1 MRPMVFFIVSVQRSR
16 CFLYTAL
23 LWSAFGVLVHS
34 AYMVHTVLLV
44 HSAYMV
50 HTVLL
55 VHLAHMVHMMFLVF
69 LVHMLHM
76 MFLVFLVFL
85 VHMLHIVFIVIKP
98 FKFRKSPR
106 FYELSVQITLYVHK

>member
-55 VHLAHMVHMMFLVF
+55 VF

-76 MFLVFLVFL
+76 MLLVFLVFL

-106 FYELSVQITLYVHK
+106 FYELSALRTVSANNTICS